1 MADKEL
7 SGFISCWKVGSKP
20 VTRRKNHTIHSSS
33 WKQASRIRSY
43 LYLKDKMQGEVL
55 CGETTFQS
63 HGFHRSISFTCS
75 PVLQPHKLLKAALS
89 TMKIRIN
96 LWKKKLKLHPRCLKA
111 GLKPTQNGLISV
123 SPQLSCPSV
132 KDREAPSL
140 PTVSVKTNFCLWI
153 PQDSPSEVI
162 NNSLLS
168 ERLSRAL
175 NVGVRMAHS
184 GELLGGAPS
193 SLGITGKCGPWGTA
207 ELAQVIKGVC

>member
-1 MADKEL
+1 MLE
-7 SGFISCWKVGSKP
+7 SGQ
-20 VTRRKNHTIHSSS
+20 
-33 WKQASRIRSY
+33 QASHQEKKPHHPFKQLETSLENWILSLPKRQDAGRSSVWWNNISEPWVSQVHQ
-43 LYLKDKMQGEVL
+43 LYLQP
-55 CGETTFQS
+55 CAPTTQVVKS
-63 HGFHRSISFTCS
+63 
-75 PVLQPHKLLKAALS
+75 S
-89 TMKIRIN
+89 TKHHENQNKFM
-96 LWKKKLKLHPRCLKA
+96 KKKLKLHPRCLKA

-168 ERLSRAL
+168 GRLSRAL